1 MIFTSVRR
9 YAAALVGCAAV
20 AAVPLVADAA
30 NFAGAWS
37 VVGVMGRVSNT
48 APTCVFRQ
56 VGNRVAGTC
65 KGPAGIG
72 SAAGVVSGNAIK
84 WQWNRIATQ
93 RIQVNGVVIYTGVWG
108 PNGLRGTWT
117 DSAHPG
123 LVGTFAAR
131 KV

>member
-72 SAAGVVSGNAIK
+72 SAAASSAATRSSGS
-84 WQWNRIATQ
+84 
-93 RIQVNGVVIYTGVWG
+93 GTGSR
-108 PNGLRGTWT
+108 P
-117 DSAHPG
+117 SASRS
-123 LVGTFAAR
+123 TAS
-131 KV
+131 